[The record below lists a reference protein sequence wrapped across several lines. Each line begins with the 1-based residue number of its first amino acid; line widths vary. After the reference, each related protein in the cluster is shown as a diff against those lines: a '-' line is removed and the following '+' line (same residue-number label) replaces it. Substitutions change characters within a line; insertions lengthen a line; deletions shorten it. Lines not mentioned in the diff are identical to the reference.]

1 MERRTDMGIL
11 LSVGKSVGA
20 SSRLLY
26 LKLAIHSPYLLLL
39 TEVVQPPPLPLSLL
53 ISLPL
58 SLLSFLSS
66 V

>member
-1 MERRTDMGIL
+1 MGIL

-39 TEVVQPPPLPLSLL
+39 TEVVQPPPLPLFPPPP
-53 ISLPL
+53 LPL
-58 SLLSFLSS
+58 PKPPPRPSASAC
-66 V
+66 